1 MVHLQE
7 EMLSK
12 DIPQSAQTCRTGAP
26 ICLRCAKSFTRKSHL
41 CDHREK
47 VHLEVSPVD
56 VLKLLMI
63 YFQSINNRLV

>member
-12 DIPQSAQTCRTGAP
+12 DIPQSAQTCRTRAP
-26 ICLRCAKSFTRKSHL
+26 ICLRCAKTFTRKSHL
-41 CDHREK
+41 CEHREK

-56 VLKLLMI
+56 ELKLLMI
-63 YFQSINNRLV
+63 CFQSINNRLV